1 MNNKILITVFVPML
15 EKKYDLF
22 VPASKQT
29 NEMVLLIEKAIKQL
43 SDNSYYKE
51 SSRIYKRENFEEL
64 DYSKSIKENNIANG
78 TELIML

>member
-1 MNNKILITVFVPML
+1 MNNKVLITVFVPML

-64 DYSKSIKENNIANG
+64 DYSRSIKENNIANG
-78 TELIML
+78 TELIMI